1 MTEFFSNFRALCES
15 LHDFSCIVEI
25 TIATATPTMLW
36 FRLMNKP
43 SWGWFVSLDFDL
55 GVVPTYLLPCLRW
68 VVSWAAD
75 VYLVCFHLMASWG
88 SAVHLSGWLS
98 QEAASQI
105 VWCIHRL
112 WEGDERPKQWDDCTL
127 DSDHC
132 FIGIAVIVSVSWGVS
147 VESPSHWVF
156 IPTAAGQPIA
166 RTLRQGPHTPN
177 PSLPT
182 QGKTMDSRG
191 WGDPHYPSWGRLA
204 GVPRLTACSAYAGCG
219 VWSLVLLVVGCG
231 RINSL
236 LRSSSPDSRG
246 KGSNKVW
253 AASHWTHH
261 HAPPVFWLGKPVLCP
276 GCGSLVFRSG

>member
-1 MTEFFSNFRALCES
+1 
-15 LHDFSCIVEI
+15 
-25 TIATATPTMLW
+25 
-36 FRLMNKP
+36 MNKP

-132 FIGIAVIVSVSWGVS
+132 FIVIAVIVSVSWGVS

-156 IPTAAGQPIA
+156 IPAAAGQP
-166 RTLRQGPHTPN
+166 
-177 PSLPT
+177 
-182 QGKTMDSRG
+182 
-191 WGDPHYPSWGRLA
+191 
-204 GVPRLTACSAYAGCG
+204 GCG